1 MIAIR
6 KLFLG
11 LLVLAASNQN
21 MIAHDH
27 ESLAMSIA
35 KRSVGAAI
43 GGGVCYWLS
52 HWCNSEVIATHEN
65 KMKFLEDLKLYI
77 ESTEYIEQ
85 GANSRLFTHYYNGL
99 NQLAQ
104 TTRGVEVSIL
114 QDFAQSRDA
123 LSAQVVLNRVE
134 DLQAQLQE
142 VHANGLWANKIILTA
157 IGAVAGALIP
167 FAGHESE
174 CSHGC
179 SHGHH
184 HHSSTTYVGNFARSV
199 PKSIFDR

>member
-1 MIAIR
+1 MIVTR

-11 LLVLAASNQN
+11 LLVFAASNQN

-35 KRSVGAAI
+35 KGSIGAAI

-77 ESTEYIEQ
+77 ESTEYVEQ

-142 VHANGLWANKIILTA
+142 VHANGLWAMKVFLTA
-157 IGAVAGALIP
+157 SGAILGACLP
-167 FAGHESE
+167 FSTDSHEAS
-174 CSHGC
+174 CGC
-179 SHGHH
+179 AHGHH